1 MHSRWWSTGW
11 SWTRHEYSWVQ
22 SLNQSRNLHLVGIPL
37 DFASWMNSLAR
48 WSSVQRRLRPAQNL
62 SIHRL
67 LYWAVLHHLETV
79 QNYFVVFR
87 KVKGMKSKD
96 TTVLLELLQTEWRT
110 WIKHVWPVQ
119 FNYFRAINWCDA
131 HSQRGLL
138 VSSVDTWNVQKVGSL
153 ISGLCEPQTPG
164 SVTTDLQLG
173 SNRQWSREEK
183 GNIRCCFL
191 RTCRTKCSILRPTI
205 PSASLGFSKRHQLT
219 THFGPNHRRAKWQ
232 CVLRILHVGLISPN
246 IDFMHY
252 LSGWFRIEPDEDIA
266 SRRSSDIA
274 CVSNGPHTSIGIH
287 LTYRPH
293 AS

>member
-1 MHSRWWSTGW
+1 MYDQCSSIISERSTD
-11 SWTRHEYSWVQ
+11 VM
-22 SLNQSRNLHLVGIPL
+22 L
-37 DFASWMNSLAR
+37 
-48 WSSVQRRLRPAQNL
+48 
-62 SIHRL
+62 IHREAYLCL
-67 LYWAVLHHLETV
+67 LSTL
-79 QNYFVVFR
+79 
-87 KVKGMKSKD
+87 GMSKKSD
-96 TTVLLELLQTEWRT
+96 HW
-110 WIKHVWPVQ
+110 
-119 FNYFRAINWCDA
+119 
-131 HSQRGLL
+131 S
-138 VSSVDTWNVQKVGSL
+138 
-153 ISGLCEPQTPG
+153 
-164 SVTTDLQLG
+164 LG
-173 SNRQWSREEK
+173 SANRKHLGQSPPICNWEATDNGQEKKK